1 MVNWQD
7 YVVSDQGILA
17 GKPTIKG
24 TRLSIELIIG
34 RLADGWSEQ
43 DVLDSYPKLTREALN
58 AVYAYAFE
66 LMREN
71 LLVPHV
77 PQRA

>member
-1 MVNWQD
+1 M
-7 YVVSDQGILA
+7 
-17 GKPTIKG
+17 
-24 TRLSIELIIG
+24 G
-34 RLADGWSEQ
+34 RLANGWNEA
-43 DVLDSYPKLTREALN
+43 DLLESYPTLTLEGLH